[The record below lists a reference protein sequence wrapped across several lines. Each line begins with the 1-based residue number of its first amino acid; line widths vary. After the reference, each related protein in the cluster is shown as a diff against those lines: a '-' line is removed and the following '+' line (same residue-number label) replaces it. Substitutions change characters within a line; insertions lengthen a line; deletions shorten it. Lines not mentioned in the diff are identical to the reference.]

1 MQILLKPELGSKKK
15 ADKELKTDDKIY
27 IVIINGLIL
36 LMFALKVKLRVNMH
50 YFDIDLD
57 NKNIRMT
64 ALHNAMTSL
73 IF

>member
-36 LMFALKVKLRVNMH
+36 LMFALKVKLRVTMH

-57 NKNIRMT
+57 DKNIRMT